1 MRPREEVLDVIG
13 RAELQVITSECFE
26 GFPLVLVE
34 SYARGTPVIAS
45 KIGSLGELVRP
56 GETGF
61 HFEAGNASSLVEQ
74 VRMLWAD
81 PALRERLR
89 AGARARFEAEYTPA
103 RNLEKL
109 LSVYDRV
116 ARSARATPAGSAQ
129 AA

>member
-1 MRPREEVLDVIG
+1 MRPRDEVLEIIG
-13 RAELQVITSECFE
+13 GADLQVITSECFE

-45 KIGSLGELVRP
+45 KIGSLGELVVP

-61 HFEAGNASSLVEQ
+61 HFEAGNARSLAAQ
-74 VRMLWAD
+74 VRALWGD
-81 PALRERLR
+81 RELRERLR
-89 AGARARFEAEYTPA
+89 IGARRSFEAEYTPA

-109 LSVYDRV
+109 LSIYDRAV
-116 ARSARATPAGSAQ
+116 HDAARARGGTER